1 MGMYASLTSYK
12 GAPIS
17 EIYNSMSWSDALNIW
32 ARLVYGECIQ
42 RKIKYE
48 RGMVVKTRQNPPS
61 G

>member
-17 EIYNSMSWSDALNIW
+17 EIYNSLSWSDALNIW

-42 RKIKYE
+42 RKMRE
-48 RGMVVKTRQNPPS
+48 EWWLRQGKIHQVGS
-61 G
+61 